1 MEFLNALRFAICWM
15 ILFNILLTGISLFG
29 PFFFFLLKYYFLSV
43 RIWFIVRRKVHVLT
57 LFVSI
62 KVFKI
67 SNALLLICLNAS
79 VTIYLLLG
87 SLMMVSSLMQRPL
100 KTIARTSG
108 DVYIPRGVS
117 VPALDKDVLWEFQ
130 PKKLGN
136 PIKVTIFF
144 MYLKVVL
151 QTLYLNLFFITKLY
165 LTSPSCF

>member
-1 MEFLNALRFAICWM
+1 
-15 ILFNILLTGISLFG
+15 
-29 PFFFFLLKYYFLSV
+29 
-43 RIWFIVRRKVHVLT
+43 
-57 LFVSI
+57 
-62 KVFKI
+62 
-67 SNALLLICLNAS
+67 
-79 VTIYLLLG
+79 
-87 SLMMVSSLMQRPL
+87 MMVSSLMQRPL

-151 QTLYLNLFFITKLY
+151 QTLKPFFYNEALLNFTELFLNSWSFFLLNAGEGDLLTGGDLY
-165 LTSPSCF
+165 AVSLLLFKHEASLYKAL